1 MKSGN
6 EAKGLEPGNEAGEW
20 SLGKRQRIGAWK

>member
-20 SLGKRQRIGAWK
+20 SLATKINKLSMW